1 MQNHRARWAA
11 IGAAVAVS
19 IGAGGLITFASASG
33 GAASSFTPITPCRLL
48 DTRGGGLATGATP
61 PRAAALGQG
70 EAITIPA
77 RGDFGKCV
85 GLSSTDTGAVLNV
98 TIVNPSAGSFLTVWP
113 ADKDKPLA
121 SSLNWVAG
129 QGATPNQVTTAL
141 DTSGQFNIFNNG
153 GTVDVIIDVV
163 GLYEPAGSGG
173 GGGVGPQGPQGSQ
186 GPQGAQGSLGPIGP
200 IGPQG
205 PAGLMTAAIPAPSP
219 SGQFPSMVLDATG
232 NPVISHYDGTHLWLL
247 LTHCN
252 DPACGGG
259 GDVTNVVDN
268 TGDEGQYSSL
278 ALDAS
283 GNPVISYYDA
293 TFGNLRLAHC
303 NDPNCAGGDETI
315 NAVATTTNNDGEF
328 SSLALDS
335 NGMPVISYYD
345 TFATTLRLVHC
356 NNANCS
362 GVQTIQTPDPS
373 PNDIGEYT
381 SLALDGNGLPI
392 ISYFDATSHS
402 IAVAH
407 CDLPDCGGNLVQIN
421 PVVVSTPSIVEQDS
435 DLVLDGNGLPVIS
448 FLNTA
453 GVAVA
458 QCADS
463 DCTTANIRPLDT
475 TPGAKSFTSIALD
488 GAGLPA
494 VSYFS
499 GVAGPLKLAKCTA
512 ADCSTSV
519 AAVVDSQSTNGQYT
533 SMALDRNGNPVI
545 SSYDAD
551 VADDNLV
558 ITHCVDPFC
567 NPHLIRVITG

>member
-11 IGAAVAVS
+11 LGAAVAVS
-19 IGAGGLITFASASG
+19 IGAGGLITFASASS

-61 PRAAALGQG
+61 PRAAPLGQG

-85 GLSSTDTGAVLNV
+85 GLSPTDTGAVLNV

-113 ADKDKPLA
+113 ADKGRPLA

-141 DTSGQFNIFNNG
+141 DSSGQFSIFNNG

-173 GGGVGPQGPQGSQ
+173 GGGVGPQGPQGLQ
-186 GPQGAQGSLGPIGP
+186 GLQGLQGAVGPT
-200 IGPQG
+200 GPQG
-205 PAGLMTAAIPAPSP
+205 PAGLMTAATPAPAP
-219 SGQFPSMVLDATG
+219 SGQFPSMVLDTAG
-232 NPVISHYDGTHLWLL
+232 NPVISHYDGTNHWLL

-268 TGDEGQYSSL
+268 TGNEGQYSSL

-293 TFGNLRLAHC
+293 SAGDLRLAHC
-303 NDPNCAGGDETI
+303 NDPSCAGGDEAI
-315 NAVATTTNNDGEF
+315 NTVALTAHDDGEF
-328 SSLALDS
+328 SSLALDAGG
-335 NGMPVISYYD
+335 NPVISYYD
-345 TFATTLRLVHC
+345 TVDTTLRLVHC
-356 NNANCS
+356 SNANCS
-362 GVQTIQTPDPS
+362 GAQTIQTPDPS
-373 PNDIGEYT
+373 PSDIGEYT

-392 ISYFDATSHS
+392 ISYFDATSHG
-402 IAVAH
+402 IKLAH
-407 CDLPDCGGNLVQIN
+407 CDLPSCGGNLVQIN
-421 PVVVSTPSIVEQDS
+421 PVVSTPSIVEQDS
-435 DLVLDGNGLPVIS
+435 DLVLDSRGFPVIS

-463 DCTTANIRPLDT
+463 DCTSANIRPLDT
-475 TPGAKSFTSIALD
+475 LVGAKSFTSIALD
-488 GAGLPA
+488 AGGLPA

-499 GVAGPLKLAKCTA
+499 GATPQLKLAKCTA

-519 AAVVDSQSTNGQYT
+519 ATLVDSLSTNGQYT

-545 SSYDAD
+545 GSYDAD

-567 NPHLIRVITG
+567 NPKLIRVITG